1 MNHTTRNLKNTI
13 TLATGKYRPLIK
25 NLWRFSLIGLALLV
39 IYIFAVSYNFL
50 WLFGGMPSLRALE
63 NPKSEEASEVY
74 TADNQLLGKYYS
86 ENRTPIEI
94 SQVSPNVTSALLATE
109 DARFVKHSG
118 IDPRSLFRAVSGIL
132 TFKDLTS
139 TGGGSTLT
147 QQTAKNLF
155 DTRRDELKGA
165 LGNVPVLK
173 TIIAKTKEWILSVRL
188 ERNYTKQEV
197 MMMYLNTVSFGN
209 NTYGIKTAAK
219 TYFSKEPWQLNV
231 EEAALL
237 VGMLKN
243 PTLYNPRLFEERT
256 KERRNVVLGQMKK
269 YKFLTA
275 EQYYTYKNKP
285 MKLDFSIENQN
296 TGMAAYF
303 RSVIKED
310 LKNWIRAYNKENPD
324 ADLDLYTSGLKIYT
338 TIDSRMQTYAEEA
351 VMANMR
357 DQQKKFYEHWRGR
370 NPWVEKNKKTG
381 KFTEIPGFIERVAKR
396 TIRYKQLKAAYGDD
410 EKALWRD
417 MNKPVKMKVFVYG
430 GRTGG
435 SKRNEKDTTM
445 SPLDSI
451 RYYKRLLNTG
461 FMSMDPRSGYVKA
474 WVGGIDFK
482 HMKFDHVRQ
491 GRNQP
496 GSTFKPFV
504 YLTAMDQGFVTPC
517 SHITDQPTTFA
528 HGEDNNG
535 GPAWTPKN
543 SNNRY
548 SYQSLSLRE
557 ALGQSINSVSAQL
570 IKKTRAAEVIKY
582 AHEMGIQSKD
592 LPENPTLCLGT
603 GDVSVYEM
611 VSAYCAF
618 ANGGTRVRPM
628 VIWRITDKNGQV
640 LKEFHP
646 DAKQVISANRAYEML
661 HLMRGAV
668 EEPNG
673 TAQRLRTQYKLT
685 EGGNE
690 IAAKTGTTS
699 NYSDAWFMGMTQHLV
714 SGLWVGG
721 DDRPIHFRDI
731 SLGQGGRLAMPAW
744 AMYMQKVYKDPS
756 LSQYRPEPFRKPN
769 GFKIDCGG
777 YYIDSSQ
784 RYIPPKVVPEDE
796 EEILQ

>member
-1 MNHTTRNLKNTI
+1 MFELAPGRYRNIIRNS
-13 TLATGKYRPLIK
+13 
-25 NLWRFSLIGLALLV
+25 WRFSLLGIALL
-39 IYIFAVSYNFL
+39 ILYIVAVSYNFL
-50 WLFGGMPSLRALE
+50 WLFGGMPSLKALE
-63 NPKSEEASEVY
+63 NPKSEEASEIY
-74 TADNQLLGKYYS
+74 TADNQLLGKYYV

-109 DARFVKHSG
+109 DARFIKHSG
-118 IDPRSLFRAVSGIL
+118 IDPRSLFRAVSGLL
-132 TFKDLTS
+132 TFKNAS
-139 TGGGSTLT
+139 SSGGGSTLT

-155 DTRRDELKGA
+155 DTRQEELKGI
-165 LGNVPVLK
+165 LGHVP
-173 TIIAKTKEWILSVRL
+173 IISLVISKTKEWILAVRL

-219 TYFSKEPWQLNV
+219 TYFAKEPWNLNV

-243 PTLYNPRLFEERT
+243 PTLYNPRLFEDRA
-256 KERRNVVLGQMKK
+256 KDRRNVVLSQMRK
-269 YKFLTA
+269 YKFLTN
-275 EQYYTYKNKP
+275 EQFTTYKNKP
-285 MKLDFSIENQN
+285 LKLDFSVENQN

-303 RSVIKED
+303 RSVIRDDIKR
-310 LKNWIRAYNKENPD
+310 WINQYNKENED
-324 ADLDLYTSGLKIYT
+324 DLDLYTSGLKIYT
-338 TIDSRMQTYAEEA
+338 TIDSRMQAYAEEA

-370 NPWVEKNKKTG
+370 NPWVQKDPRTKKY
-381 KFTEIPGFIERVAKR
+381 TEIPGFIESVARR
-396 TIRYKQLKAAYGDD
+396 TSRYKQLKAVYGTD
-410 EKALWRD
+410 EKAIWQD
-417 MNKPVKMKVFVYG
+417 MRKPVKMKVFVYG
-430 GRTGG
+430 GR
-435 SKRNEKDTTM
+435 RNEKDTTM

-451 RYYKRLLNTG
+451 KYYKRLLNTG
-461 FMSMDPRSGYVKA
+461 FMSMDPRTGYVKA
-474 WVGGIDFK
+474 WVGGINFK

-491 GRNQP
+491 SRRQP

-517 SHITDQPTTFA
+517 SQVTDQPTTFA

-543 SNNRY
+543 STGRY
-548 SYQSLSLRE
+548 SYRSMSLRE
-557 ALGQSINSVSAQL
+557 ALGQSINTVSAQL
-570 IKKTRAAEVIKY
+570 IKRTRAEAVIKY
-582 AHEMGIQSKD
+582 AHDMGIESKD

-603 GDVSVYEM
+603 GDVAVYEM
-611 VSAYCAF
+611 VAAYCAF
-618 ANGGTRVRPM
+618 ANGGMRVRPM
-628 VIWRITDKNGQV
+628 VISVIKDKNGNV
-640 LKEFHP
+640 LKQFHP
-646 DAKQVISANRAYEML
+646 DANQVISANRAYEML

-673 TAQRLRTQYKLT
+673 TAQRLRTQYKLL

-721 DDRPIHFRDI
+721 DDRPIHFRTI
-731 SLGQGGRLAMPAW
+731 ELGQGGRMAMPAW
-744 AMYMQKVYKDPS
+744 AMYMQKIYKDPTLTS
-756 LSQYRPEPFRKPN
+756 YRPEPFRKPN
-769 GFKIDCGG
+769 DFKIDCGG
-777 YYIDSSQ
+777 YHIDSSQ

>member
-1 MNHTTRNLKNTI
+1 MFEFASGRYRTI
-13 TLATGKYRPLIK
+13 IRK
-25 NLWRFSLIGLALLV
+25 LWRFSLLGIALL
-39 IYIFAVSYNFL
+39 ILYIVAVSYNFL
-50 WLFGGMPSLRALE
+50 WLFGGMPSLKALE
-63 NPKSEEASEVY
+63 NPKSEEASEIY
-74 TADNQLLGKYYS
+74 TADNQLLGKYYV

-109 DARFVKHSG
+109 DARFIKHSG
-118 IDPRSLFRAVSGIL
+118 IDPRSLFRAVSGL
-132 TFKDLTS
+132 VTFKNAS
-139 TGGGSTLT
+139 SSGGGSTLT

-155 DTRRDELKGA
+155 DTRQEELKGV
-165 LGNVPVLK
+165 LGHIP
-173 TIIAKTKEWILSVRL
+173 IISLIISKTKEWILAVRL

-219 TYFSKEPWQLNV
+219 TYFGKEPWSLNV

-243 PTLYNPRLFEERT
+243 PTLYNPRLFEERA

-275 EQYYTYKNKP
+275 GQLATYRSKP
-285 MKLDFSIENQN
+285 LKLDFSVENQN

-303 RSVIKED
+303 RSVIRDDIKR
-310 LKNWIRAYNKENPD
+310 WINQYNKEND
-324 ADLDLYTSGLKIYT
+324 AELDLYTSGLKIYT
-338 TIDSRMQTYAEEA
+338 TIDSRMQAYAEEA

-370 NPWVEKNKKTG
+370 NPWVRKDSRTKKYI
-381 KFTEIPGFIERVAKR
+381 EIPGFIDTVAKR
-396 TIRYKQLKAAYGDD
+396 TIRYKQLKAVYGND
-410 EKALWRD
+410 EQAIWQNMR
-417 MNKPVKMKVFVYG
+417 KPVKMKVFVYG
-430 GRTGG
+430 GR
-435 SKRNEKDTTM
+435 RNEKDTTM

-461 FMSMDPRSGYVKA
+461 FMSMDPRSGHVKA
-474 WVGGIDFK
+474 WVGGINFR

-491 GRNQP
+491 SRRQP

-517 SHITDQPTTFA
+517 SHITDQPTTFI
-528 HGEDNNG
+528 HGEDHNN

-543 SNNRY
+543 SNGKY
-548 SYQSLSLRE
+548 SYRSLSLRE
-557 ALGQSINSVSAQL
+557 ALGQSINTVSAQL

-582 AHEMGIQSKD
+582 AHEVGIESKD
-592 LPENPTLCLGT
+592 LREDPTLCLGT
-603 GDVSVYEM
+603 SDVSVYEM
-611 VSAYCAF
+611 VAAYCTF
-618 ANGGTRVRPM
+618 ASGGTRVRPM
-628 VIWRITDKNGQV
+628 VIWKITDKNGNV

-668 EEPNG
+668 EEPTG
-673 TAQRLRTQYKLT
+673 TAQRLRTQYKLL

-721 DDRPIHFRDI
+721 DDRPIHFRTI
-731 SLGQGGRLAMPAW
+731 ELGQGGRVAMPAW
-744 AMYMQKVYKDPS
+744 AMYMQKVYKDPT
-756 LSQYRPEPFRKPN
+756 LTNYRPEPFRKPN
-769 GFKIDCGG
+769 KFRIDCGG
-777 YYIDSSQ
+777 YHIDSTQ
-784 RYIPPKVVPEDE
+784 RYIPPKVVPEEE

>member
-1 MNHTTRNLKNTI
+1 MVDF
-13 TLATGKYRPLIK
+13 ATGAYRNVIR
-25 NLWRFSLIGLALLV
+25 NIWRYSLIGIVLLILYV
-39 IYIFAVSYNFL
+39 LAVSYNFL
-50 WLFGGMPSLRALE
+50 WLFGGMPSLKALE

-74 TADNQLLGKYYS
+74 TADNQLLGKYYV

-109 DARFVKHSG
+109 DARFIKHSG
-118 IDPRSLFRAVSGIL
+118 IDPRSLFRAVSGFV
-132 TFKDLTS
+132 TFKDAS
-139 TGGGSTLT
+139 SSGGGSTLT

-155 DTRRDELKGA
+155 DTRREELRGA
-165 LGNVPVLK
+165 LGNIPIVGL
-173 TIIAKTKEWILSVRL
+173 IIAKTKEWILAVRL

-219 TYFSKEPWQLNV
+219 TYFGKEPWNLNV

-243 PTLYNPRLFEERT
+243 PTFYNPRLFEERT
-256 KERRNVVLGQMKK
+256 RDRRNVVLGQMKK
-269 YKFLTA
+269 YKFLTQ
-275 EQYYTYKNKP
+275 EQFYVYKNKP
-285 MKLDFSIENQN
+285 LKLDFSIENQN

-303 RSVIKED
+303 RSVIRDDIKR
-310 LKNWIRAYNKENPD
+310 WIKQYNDENPG

-338 TIDSRMQTYAEEA
+338 TIDSRMQAYAEEA
-351 VMANMR
+351 VMTNMR

-370 NPWVEKNKKTG
+370 NPWVKKDPRT
-381 KFTEIPGFIERVAKR
+381 KKYVEIPGFIEAGARR
-396 TIRYKQLKAAYGDD
+396 TTRYKQLKAAYGND
-410 EKALWRD
+410 EKSLWEAMR
-417 MNKPVKMKVFVYG
+417 KPVKMKVFVYG
-430 GRTGG
+430 G
-435 SKRNEKDTTM
+435 KRNEKDTTM

-461 FMSMDPRSGYVKA
+461 FMSMDPRYGYVKA
-474 WVGGIDFK
+474 WVGGVNFRHI
-482 HMKFDHVRQ
+482 KFDHVRQ
-491 GRNQP
+491 SRRQP

-517 SHITDQPTTFA
+517 SHITDRPTVFA
-528 HGEDNNG
+528 HGEDNNN
-535 GPAWTPKN
+535 GPAWMPKN
-543 SNNRY
+543 STGRY
-548 SYQSLSLRE
+548 SGQSLSLRE
-557 ALGQSINSVSAQL
+557 ALGQSINTVSAQL
-570 IKKTRAAEVIKY
+570 IKKTRAGAVIKY
-582 AHEMGIQSKD
+582 ANDMGIESKD
-592 LPENPTLCLGT
+592 LPNNPTLCLGT

-611 VSAYCAF
+611 VAAYCAF

-628 VIWRITDKNGQV
+628 MLIRITDKNGNV
-640 LKEFHP
+640 LKNFTP

-673 TAQRLRTQYKLT
+673 TAQRLRTQYKLL

-721 DDRPIHFRDI
+721 DDRSIHFRTI
-731 SLGQGGRLAMPAW
+731 ELGQGGRQAMPAW
-744 AMYMQKVYKDPS
+744 AMYMQKIYKDPT
-756 LSQYRPEPFRKPN
+756 LTQYRPEPFRKPN
-769 GFKIDCGG
+769 NFKIDCGG
-777 YYIDSSQ
+777 YHIDSSQ

>member
-1 MNHTTRNLKNTI
+1 MIDFAPGT
-13 TLATGKYRPLIK
+13 YQSVIK
-25 NLWRFSLIGLALLV
+25 GLWRFSLAGITLLV
-39 IYIFAVSYNFL
+39 FYVLAVSYNFF
-50 WLFGGMPSLRALE
+50 WLFGGMPNLKALE

-74 TADNQLLGKYYS
+74 TADNQLLGKYYV
-86 ENRTPIEI
+86 ENRTPVEI
-94 SQVSPNVTSALLATE
+94 SQVSPNVVSALLATE

-118 IDPRSLFRAVSGIL
+118 IDPRALFRAVIGVLS
-132 TFKDLTS
+132 FQDLS
-139 TGGGSTLT
+139 SSGGGSTLT

-155 DTRRDELKGA
+155 DTRQEELRGA
-165 LGNVPVLK
+165 LGNVPILK
-173 TIIAKTKEWILSVRL
+173 TIISKTKEWILAVRL

-219 TYFSKEPWQLNV
+219 TYFGKEPWQLNV
-231 EEAALL
+231 EESALL
-237 VGMLKN
+237 VGLLKN
-243 PTLYNPRLFEERT
+243 PTFYNPRLFEERT
-256 KERRNVVLGQMKK
+256 VNRRNVVLGQMKK
-269 YKFLTA
+269 YKFLDDVQFA
-275 EQYYTYKNKP
+275 TYRRKP
-285 MKLDFSIENQN
+285 LKLDFSIENQN

-303 RSVIKED
+303 RSVIRDDIKR
-310 LKNWIRAYNKENPD
+310 WIKQYNQENGTE
-324 ADLDLYTSGLKIYT
+324 LDLYTSGLKIYT
-338 TIDSRMQTYAEEA
+338 TIDSRMQAYAEES

-370 NPWVEKNKKTG
+370 NPWVQKDNRTKKYV
-381 KFTEIPGFIERVAKR
+381 EIPGYVEARAKQSA
-396 TIRYKQLKAAYGDD
+396 RYKQLKAAYGSD
-410 EKALWRD
+410 EKAIWRD
-417 MNKPVKMKVFVYG
+417 MRKPSKMKVFVYG
-430 GRTGG
+430 GA
-435 SKRNEKDTTM
+435 RNEKDTTM

-451 RYYKRLLNTG
+451 KYYKRLLNTG

-474 WVGGIDFK
+474 WVGGINFK

-491 GRNQP
+491 SRRQP

-517 SHITDQPTTFA
+517 SQLTDRPTVFA
-528 HGEDNNG
+528 TGEDNNN
-535 GPAWTPKN
+535 GPPWMPKN
-543 SNNRY
+543 STGRY
-548 SYQSLSLRE
+548 SGQSLSLRE

-570 IKKTRAAEVIKY
+570 IKKTRAGAVIKY
-582 AHEMGIQSKD
+582 ANDMGILSKD
-592 LPENPTLCLGT
+592 LPNNPTLCLGT

-611 VSAYCAF
+611 VAAYCAF

-628 VIWRITDKNGQV
+628 MLIRITDKDGNV
-640 LKEFHP
+640 LKNFTP
-646 DAKQVISANRAYEML
+646 DANQVISANRAYEML

-673 TAQRLRTQYKLT
+673 TAQRLRTQYKLL

-721 DDRPIHFRDI
+721 DDRPIHFRTI
-731 SLGQGGRLAMPAW
+731 ELGQGGRLAMPAW
-744 AMYMQKVYKDPS
+744 AMYMQKIYKDPT
-756 LSQYRPEPFRKPN
+756 LTQYRPEPFRKPN
-769 GFKIDCGG
+769 NFKIDCGG
-777 YYIDSSQ
+777 YHIDSSQ
-784 RYIPPKVVPEDE
+784 RYVPPKVVPEDE

>member
-1 MNHTTRNLKNTI
+1 MIEFTS
-13 TLATGKYRPLIK
+13 GPYRKIIR
-25 NLWRFSLIGLALLV
+25 NLWRFTLIGVALLIFYV
-39 IYIFAVSYNFL
+39 IAVSYNFL
-50 WLFGGMPSLRALE
+50 WLFGGMPSLKALE

-74 TADNQLLGKYYS
+74 TYDRKLLGKYYV

-109 DARFVKHSG
+109 DARFIKHSG
-118 IDPRSLFRAVSGIL
+118 IDPRSLFRAVGGFL
-132 TFKDLTS
+132 TFRDAS
-139 TGGGSTLT
+139 SSGGGSTLT

-155 DTRRDELKGA
+155 DTRQEELRGI
-165 LGNVPVLK
+165 LGNIPIIGL
-173 TIIAKTKEWILSVRL
+173 IIAKTKEWILAVRL

-219 TYFSKEPWQLNV
+219 TYFSKEPWNLNV
-231 EEAALL
+231 EEAAML

-243 PTLYNPRLFEERT
+243 PTLYNPRMFEERT
-256 KERRNVVLGQMKK
+256 RERRNVVLGQMKK
-269 YKFLTA
+269 YGFLND
-275 EQYYTYKNKP
+275 EQLFTYKRKP
-285 MKLDFSIENQN
+285 LKLDFSVENQN

-303 RSVIKED
+303 RSVIKDD
-310 LKNWIRAYNKENPD
+310 LKKWIREYNEENPG
-324 ADLDLYTSGLKIYT
+324 AELDLYTSGLKIYT

-351 VMANMR
+351 VMTNMR

-370 NPWVEKNKKTG
+370 NPWVQKDPRSKKYVEMP
-381 KFTEIPGFIERVAKR
+381 KFIEGVARR
-396 TIRYKQLKAAYGDD
+396 TIRFKQLKAAYGDD
-410 EKALWRD
+410 EKAIWQEMR
-417 MNKPVKMKVFVYG
+417 KPIKMKVFVYG
-430 GRTGG
+430 GG
-435 SKRNEKDTTM
+435 RNEKDTTM

-461 FMSMDPRSGYVKA
+461 FMSMDPRNGHVKA
-474 WVGGIDFK
+474 WVGGINFK
-482 HMKFDHVRQ
+482 YMKFDHVRQ
-491 GRNQP
+491 GRRQP

-517 SHITDQPTTFA
+517 SHLTDQPTTFA

-543 SNNRY
+543 STGRY

-557 ALGQSINSVSAQL
+557 ALGQSINTVSAQL
-570 IKKTRAAEVIKY
+570 IKKTRAEEVIKY
-582 AHEMGIQSKD
+582 AHEMGIESKD

-618 ANGGTRVRPM
+618 ANGGMRVRPM
-628 VIWRITDKNGQV
+628 ILTMITDKNGNV
-640 LKEFHP
+640 LKNFSV

-661 HLMRGAV
+661 YLMRGAV

-673 TAQRLRTQYKLT
+673 TAQRLRTQYKLL

-699 NYSDAWFMGMTQHLV
+699 NYSDGWFMGMTQHLV

-721 DDRPIHFRDI
+721 DDRSIHFRDI

-744 AMYMQKVYKDPS
+744 GMYMQKIYKDAT
-756 LSQYRPEPFRKPN
+756 LTQYRPEPFRKPN
-769 GFKIDCGG
+769 NFKIDCGG
-777 YYIDSSQ
+777 YHIDSSQ

-796 EEILQ
+796 DEILQ

>member
-1 MNHTTRNLKNTI
+1 MIEFTS
-13 TLATGKYRPLIK
+13 GPYRKIIR
-25 NLWRFSLIGLALLV
+25 NLWRFTLIGITML
-39 IYIFAVSYNFL
+39 IFYVVAVSYNFL
-50 WLFGGMPSLRALE
+50 WLFGGMPSLKALE

-74 TADNQLLGKYYS
+74 TYDRKLLGKYYV

-109 DARFVKHSG
+109 DARFIKHSG
-118 IDPRSLFRAVSGIL
+118 IDPRSLFRAVGGFL
-132 TFKDLTS
+132 TFRDAS
-139 TGGGSTLT
+139 SSGGGSTLT

-155 DTRRDELKGA
+155 DTRQEELRGV
-165 LGNVPVLK
+165 LGNIPIIGL
-173 TIIAKTKEWILSVRL
+173 IIAKTKEWILAVRL

-219 TYFSKEPWQLNV
+219 TYFSKEPWNLNV
-231 EEAALL
+231 EEAAML

-243 PTLYNPRLFEERT
+243 PTLYNPRMFEERT
-256 KERRNVVLGQMKK
+256 RERRNVVLGQMKK
-269 YKFLTA
+269 YGFLND
-275 EQYYTYKNKP
+275 EQLFTYKRKP
-285 MKLDFSIENQN
+285 LKLDFSVENQN

-303 RSVIKED
+303 RSVIKDD
-310 LKNWIRAYNKENPD
+310 LKKWIRAYNEENPG
-324 ADLDLYTSGLKIYT
+324 AELDLYTSGLKIYT

-370 NPWVEKNKKTG
+370 NPWVQKDPKTKKYVEMP
-381 KFTEIPGFIERVAKR
+381 KFIEGVARR
-396 TIRYKQLKAAYGDD
+396 TIRFKQLKAAYGDD
-410 EKALWRD
+410 EKAIWQEMR
-417 MNKPVKMKVFVYG
+417 KPIKMKVFVYG
-430 GRTGG
+430 GG
-435 SKRNEKDTTM
+435 RNEKDTTM

-461 FMSMDPRSGYVKA
+461 FMSMDPRNGHVKA
-474 WVGGIDFK
+474 WVGGINFK
-482 HMKFDHVRQ
+482 YMKFDHVRQ
-491 GRNQP
+491 GRRQP

-517 SHITDQPTTFA
+517 SHLTDQPTTFA

-543 SNNRY
+543 STGRY

-557 ALGQSINSVSAQL
+557 ALGQSINTVSAQL
-570 IKKTRAAEVIKY
+570 IKKTRAEEVIKY
-582 AHEMGIQSKD
+582 AHEMGIESKD

-618 ANGGTRVRPM
+618 ANGGMRVRPM
-628 VIWRITDKNGQV
+628 ILTMITDKNGNV
-640 LKEFHP
+640 LKNFSV

-661 HLMRGAV
+661 YLMRGAV

-673 TAQRLRTQYKLT
+673 TAQRLRTQYKLL

-699 NYSDAWFMGMTQHLV
+699 NYSDGWFMGMTQHLV

-721 DDRPIHFRDI
+721 DDRSIHFRDI

-744 AMYMQKVYKDPS
+744 GMYMQKIYKDPT

-769 GFKIDCGG
+769 NFKIDCGG
-777 YYIDSSQ
+777 YHIDSSQ

-796 EEILQ
+796 DEILQ

>member
-1 MNHTTRNLKNTI
+1 MIDFAPGKFRTI
-13 TLATGKYRPLIK
+13 IK
-25 NLWRFSLIGLALLV
+25 NLWRFSLLGILALVLYV
-39 IYIFAVSYNFL
+39 LAVSYNFL
-50 WLFGGMPSLRALE
+50 WLFGGMPSLKALE

-109 DARFVKHSG
+109 DARFVKHAG
-118 IDPRSLFRAVSGIL
+118 IDPRSLFRAVSGML
-132 TFKDLTS
+132 TFRDAS
-139 TGGGSTLT
+139 SSGGGSTLT

-155 DTRRDELKGA
+155 DTRREELRGP
-165 LGNVPVLK
+165 LGNVPLLGLV
-173 TIIAKTKEWILSVRL
+173 IAKTKEWILAVRL

-219 TYFSKEPWQLNV
+219 TYFSKEPWALNV

-243 PTLYNPRLFEERT
+243 PTLYNPRLYEDRT
-256 KERRNVVLGQMKK
+256 RDRRNVVLSQMKK

-275 EQYYTYKNKP
+275 EQFYTYKNKP
-285 MKLDFSIENQN
+285 LKLDFSIENQN

-303 RSVIKED
+303 RSVVKED
-310 LKNWIRAYNKENPD
+310 IKRWIKQYNEENPD

-357 DQQKKFYEHWRGR
+357 DQQTKFYEHWRGR
-370 NPWVEKNKKTG
+370 NPWVQPKKVGKKTIY
-381 KFTEIPGFIERVAKR
+381 EESPGFIQRVARR
-396 TIRYKQLKAAYGDD
+396 TSRYKQLKITHGDD
-410 EKALWRD
+410 EKAIWAE
-417 MNKPVKMKVFVYG
+417 MNTPVKMKVFVYS
-430 GRTGG
+430 GRGN
-435 SKRNEKDTTM
+435 RNEKDTTM
-445 SPLDSI
+445 SSLDSI

-461 FMSMDPRSGYVKA
+461 FMSMDPRNGYVKA
-474 WVGGIDFK
+474 WVGGINFK

-491 GRNQP
+491 SRRQP
-496 GSTFKPFV
+496 GSTFKPFI

-517 SHITDQPTTFA
+517 SHVTDQPTTFL

-543 SNNRY
+543 SNGKY

-557 ALGQSINSVSAQL
+557 ALGRSINTVSAQL

-618 ANGGTRVRPM
+618 ANGGMRVRPM
-628 VIWRITDKNGQV
+628 MLIRITDKNGQV
-640 LKEFHP
+640 LKEFSP

-673 TAQRLRTQYKLT
+673 TAQRLRTQYKLS

-699 NYSDAWFMGMTQHLV
+699 NYSDAWFMGLTQHLV

-721 DDRPIHFRDI
+721 DDRAIHFRTI
-731 SLGQGGRLAMPAW
+731 ELGQGGRMAMPAW
-744 AMYMQKVYKDPS
+744 AMYMQKIYKDPS
-756 LSQYRPEPFRKPN
+756 LTQYRPEPFRKPN
-769 GFKIDCGG
+769 NFQIDCGG

-796 EEILQ
+796 DEILQ

>member
-1 MNHTTRNLKNTI
+1 MFELAPGRYRNIIRNI
-13 TLATGKYRPLIK
+13 
-25 NLWRFSLIGLALLV
+25 WRFSLLGIFLL
-39 IYIFAVSYNFL
+39 IFYVLAVSYNFL
-50 WLFGGMPSLRALE
+50 WLFGGMPSLKALE
-63 NPKSEEASEVY
+63 NPKSEEASEIY
-74 TADNQLLGKYYS
+74 TEDYQLLGKYYV
-86 ENRTPIEI
+86 ENRTPVEI

-109 DARFVKHSG
+109 DARFIKHSG
-118 IDPRSLFRAVSGIL
+118 IDPRSLFRAVSGLL
-132 TFKDLTS
+132 TFKDAS
-139 TGGGSTLT
+139 SSGGGSTLT

-155 DTRRDELKGA
+155 DTRQEELKGV
-165 LGNVPVLK
+165 LGHVPVVSL
-173 TIIAKTKEWILSVRL
+173 IISKTKEWILAVRL

-219 TYFSKEPWQLNV
+219 TYFSKEPWNLNV

-243 PTLYNPRLFEERT
+243 PTLYNPRLFEDRARD
-256 KERRNVVLGQMKK
+256 RRNVVLSQMRK
-269 YKFLTA
+269 YKFLT
-275 EQYYTYKNKP
+275 EVQYQTYKSKP
-285 MKLDFSIENQN
+285 LKLDFSVENQN

-303 RSVIKED
+303 RSVIRDDIKR
-310 LKNWIRAYNKENPD
+310 WINQYNKEND
-324 ADLDLYTSGLKIYT
+324 TELDLYTSGLKIYT

-370 NPWVEKNKKTG
+370 NPWVHKDARTKKYV
-381 KFTEIPGFIERVAKR
+381 EIPGFIETVARR
-396 TIRYKQLKAAYGDD
+396 TTRYKQLKAAFGTD
-410 EKALWRD
+410 EKAIWQEMR
-417 MNKPVKMKVFVYG
+417 KPIKMKVFVYG
-430 GRTGG
+430 GH
-435 SKRNEKDTTM
+435 RNEKDTTL

-451 RYYKRLLNTG
+451 KYYKRLLNTG
-461 FMSMDPRSGYVKA
+461 FMSMDPRSGHVKA
-474 WVGGIDFK
+474 WVGGINFK

-491 GRNQP
+491 SRRQP

-517 SHITDQPTTFA
+517 TQLIDQPTVFA
-528 HGEDNNG
+528 HGEDHNG
-535 GPAWTPKN
+535 GPAWKPQN
-543 SNNRY
+543 SNGKY
-548 SYQSLSLRE
+548 SYRSLSLRE
-557 ALGQSINSVSAQL
+557 ALGQSINTVSAQL
-570 IKKTRAAEVIKY
+570 IKKTRAAAVIKY
-582 AHEMGIQSKD
+582 AHEMGIESKD
-592 LPENPTLCLGT
+592 LPDNPTLCLGT

-611 VSAYCAF
+611 VAAYCAF
-618 ANGGTRVRPM
+618 ANGGLRVRPM
-628 VIWRITDKNGQV
+628 VLWKITDKNGNV
-640 LKEFHP
+640 LKVFHP
-646 DAKQVISANRAYEML
+646 DAKPVISPNRAYEML

-673 TAQRLRTQYKLT
+673 TAQRLRTQYKLL

-721 DDRPIHFRDI
+721 DDRPIHFRTI
-731 SLGQGGRLAMPAW
+731 ELGQGGRQAMPAW
-744 AMYMQKVYKDPS
+744 ALYMQKVYKDPG
-756 LSQYRPEPFRKPN
+756 LTAYRPEPFRKPN
-769 GFKIDCGG
+769 NFQIDCGG
-777 YYIDSSQ
+777 YHIDSSQ

>member
-1 MNHTTRNLKNTI
+1 MIQFAPGPYRTI
-13 TLATGKYRPLIK
+13 IR
-25 NLWRFSLIGLALLV
+25 NLWRYSLIGIILLILYV
-39 IYIFAVSYNFL
+39 LAVSYNFL
-50 WLFGGMPSLRALE
+50 WLFGGMPSLKTLE

-74 TADNQLLGKYYS
+74 TYDHQLLGKYYV

-109 DARFVKHSG
+109 DARFIKHSG
-118 IDPRSLFRAVSGIL
+118 IDPRSLFRAVSGFL
-132 TFKDLTS
+132 TFKDAS
-139 TGGGSTLT
+139 SSGGGSTLT

-155 DTRRDELKGA
+155 DTRQEELRGL
-165 LGNVPVLK
+165 LGNIPVIGLV
-173 TIIAKTKEWILSVRL
+173 IAKTKEWILAVRL

-219 TYFSKEPWQLNV
+219 TYFSKEPWNLNV
-231 EEAALL
+231 EEAAML

-243 PTLYNPRLFEERT
+243 PTFYNPRLSEERT

-269 YKFLTA
+269 YKFLTD
-275 EQYYTYKNKP
+275 EQYFTYKRKP
-285 MKLDFSIENQN
+285 LKLDFSVENQN

-303 RSVIKED
+303 RSVIKD
-310 LKNWIRAYNKENPD
+310 DIKKWIRQYNEENPG
-324 ADLDLYTSGLKIYT
+324 ADLDLYTSGLKIFT
-338 TIDSRMQTYAEEA
+338 TIDSRMQAYAEEA
-351 VMANMR
+351 IMTNMR

-370 NPWVEKNKKTG
+370 NPWVKKDPRT
-381 KFTEIPGFIERVAKR
+381 KKYIEIPGFIEERAKR
-396 TIRYKQLKAAYGDD
+396 TTRYKQLKAAYGND
-410 EKALWRD
+410 EKAIWENMR
-417 MNKPVKMKVFVYG
+417 KPIKMKVFVYG
-430 GRTGG
+430 G
-435 SKRNEKDTTM
+435 KRNEKDTTM

-451 RYYKRLLNTG
+451 RYYKRLLSTG
-461 FMSMDPRSGYVKA
+461 FMSMDPRNGYVKA
-474 WVGGIDFK
+474 WVGGVSFK

-491 GRNQP
+491 SRRQP

-535 GPAWTPKN
+535 GPAWTPHN
-543 SNNRY
+543 SNGKY

-557 ALGQSINSVSAQL
+557 ALGQSINTVSAQL

-582 AHEMGIQSKD
+582 AHDMGIESTD

-603 GDVSVYEM
+603 GDVAVYEM
-611 VSAYCAF
+611 VAAYCAF
-618 ANGGTRVRPM
+618 ANGGMRVRPM
-628 VIWRITDKNGQV
+628 MLVQIQDKNGNV
-640 LKEFHP
+640 LKNFTP

-673 TAQRLRTQYKLT
+673 TAKRLETQYKLL

-699 NYSDAWFMGMTQHLV
+699 NYSDGWFMGMTQHLV

-721 DDRPIHFRDI
+721 DDRSIHFRTI
-731 SLGQGGRLAMPAW
+731 ELGQGGRVAMPAW
-744 AMYMQKVYKDPS
+744 GMYMQKIYKDPT
-756 LSQYRPEPFRKPN
+756 LTTYRPEPFRKPN
-769 GFKIDCGG
+769 NFKIDCGG
-777 YYIDSSQ
+777 YNIDSSQ

-796 EEILQ
+796 DEILQ

>member
-1 MNHTTRNLKNTI
+1 MPEFAPGRYRNTI
-13 TLATGKYRPLIK
+13 RK
-25 NLWRFSLIGLALLV
+25 LWQYSLISLTLLV
-39 IYIFAVSYNFL
+39 LYVLAVSYNFL
-50 WLFGGMPSLRALE
+50 WLFGGMPSLKALE
-63 NPKSEEASEVY
+63 NPQSEVASEVY
-74 TADNQLLGKYYS
+74 TADNHLLGKYYI

-94 SQVSPNVTSALLATE
+94 TQVSPNIVSALMATE

-118 IDPRSLFRAVSGIL
+118 IDPRSLFRAVGGFITLRDAS
-132 TFKDLTS
+132 S
-139 TGGGSTLT
+139 SGGGSTLT

-155 DTRRDELKGA
+155 DTRREELRGT
-165 LGNVPVLK
+165 LGRIPVVGLV
-173 TIIAKTKEWILSVRL
+173 IAKTKEWILAVRL
-188 ERNYTKQEV
+188 ERNYTKQEI

-219 TYFSKEPWQLNV
+219 TYFDKEPWNLNV

-256 KERRNVVLGQMKK
+256 RERRNVVLGQMKK
-269 YKFLTA
+269 YRFLTD
-275 EQYYTYKNKP
+275 EQFLTYKNKP
-285 MKLDFSIENQN
+285 LKLDFSIENQN

-303 RSVIKED
+303 RSVIKD
-310 LKNWIRAYNKENPD
+310 DIKAFIRQYNADNPG
-324 ADLDLYTSGLKIYT
+324 ADLDLYTSGLRIYT

-370 NPWVEKNKKTG
+370 NPWVQKNPRSKKYE
-381 KFTEIPGFIERVAKR
+381 EIPGFIETVARR
-396 TIRYKQLKAAYGDD
+396 TSRYKQLKAGYGDD
-410 EKALWRD
+410 EKAIWRE
-417 MNKPVKMKVFVYG
+417 MQKPTKMKVFVYG
-430 GRTGG
+430 GR
-435 SKRNEKDTTM
+435 RNEKDTTM

-461 FMSMDPRSGYVKA
+461 FMSMDPRYGHVKA
-474 WVGGIDFK
+474 WVGGINFK

-491 GRNQP
+491 SRRQP

-517 SHITDQPTTFA
+517 SHLVDRPTVFA

-535 GPAWTPKN
+535 GPAWMPKN
-543 SNNRY
+543 STGRY
-548 SYQSLSLRE
+548 SGRSLSLRE
-557 ALGQSINSVSAQL
+557 ALGQSINTVSAQL
-570 IKKTRAAEVIKY
+570 IKKTRAAAVIKY

-592 LPENPTLCLGT
+592 LPNNPTLCLGT

-611 VSAYCAF
+611 VAAYCAF
-618 ANGGTRVRPM
+618 ANGGIRVRPM
-628 VIWRITDKNGQV
+628 MILRITDKNGNV
-640 LKEFHP
+640 LKTFTP
-646 DAKQVISANRAYEML
+646 DANQVISANRAYEML

-673 TAQRLRTQYKLT
+673 TAQRLRTQYKLL

-721 DDRPIHFRDI
+721 DDRPIHFRTI
-731 SLGQGGRLAMPAW
+731 ELGQGGRMAMPAW
-744 AMYMQKVYKDPS
+744 AMYMQKVYADKS
-756 LSQYRPEPFRKPN
+756 LTSYRPEPFRKPN
-769 GFKIDCGG
+769 NFKIDCGG
-777 YYIDSSQ
+777 YHIDSTQ